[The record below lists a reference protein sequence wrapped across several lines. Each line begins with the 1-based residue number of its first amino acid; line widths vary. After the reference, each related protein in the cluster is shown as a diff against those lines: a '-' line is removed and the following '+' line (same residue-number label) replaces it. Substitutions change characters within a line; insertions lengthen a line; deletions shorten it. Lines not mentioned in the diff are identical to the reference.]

1 MALSQ
6 NSFYAELEHK
16 KGEITAGERLQKVI
30 LQRKTYKPICLQE
43 NNLNHMKSCLQRRL
57 L

>member
-16 KGEITAGERLQKVI
+16 KGEITAEERLQKVI